1 MSKSLEKVIAILWLL
16 VLAASC
22 VLFLK
27 QANVVTDM
35 TSLMPGATSPTD
47 KLMLQQLRQGPAS
60 RMLIIGISGSNPGQL
75 AEFSTAL
82 AEYLRSS
89 DHFVYVNN
97 GGEEASDKDRE
108 FVMSNRYLLSPA
120 DSSRIFSVVALKAK
134 MQQQLQVLASP
145 LGALTRSDFVR
156 DPTGEALRLLQL
168 WSSGLQQPEK
178 QYGVWFSADGKR
190 ALMIAESKAA
200 AFDLDRQET
209 VLATIQKKF
218 DSIKGKNK
226 ATLIVSGPPVFAVDA
241 RRTIRKEV
249 MWLTLISSSLVLAFL
264 LFVYRSLVLVLIAGI
279 PLLSG
284 IIIAALF
291 VNTVFGQ
298 IHGITLAF
306 GITIIGVAVDYPIHL
321 FTHRAPGES
330 ARVAMRRI
338 WPTMLLAVVTTAVG
352 YSAMILSGFAGLA
365 QLGVFAI
372 VGLLTA
378 ALVTYSILPVF
389 MNYSRAHVP
398 VYSGVVSFMALMQPL
413 KWLPLL
419 LIILSSIILFFM
431 QDRLWENDIANLNP
445 ASKSLKKN
453 DKLLRQELKVADVAR
468 MLVVEADS
476 LQSVLQKS
484 ERLVPE
490 LDRLVVEKVMDGYDH
505 AARYLPSEQQQ
516 QQRQQALPGV
526 RELRTTMTLALQGT
540 LFRQSGFTQFI
551 REVQAS
557 KTQALIT
564 LKDLDNTSMG
574 LRLRSLL
581 FRQDKHWVSLIPLHG
596 NIKTDQLKAWVTTM
610 SDPGLRFLDLK
621 EASNRIINHYRDEA
635 LWYVAIGTI
644 VILVLLLLRFRSIVV
659 VTRILLPIVAAELT
673 VVVVLLLLGF
683 KLSVFHLVGLLLV
696 MGIGLDYSLFFNR
709 EHNDAS
715 EGHRTTQSLIV
726 CSVTT
731 ILVFG
736 VLAFSQTPVLST
748 IGLTASIGSLLCLLL
763 SAAMVR
769 KSWGYAPT
777 FS

>member
-1 MSKSLEKVIAILWLL
+1 
-16 VLAASC
+16 
-22 VLFLK
+22 
-27 QANVVTDM
+27 
-35 TSLMPGATSPTD
+35 
-47 KLMLQQLRQGPAS
+47 MLQQLRQGPAS
-60 RMLIIGISGSNPGQL
+60 RMLIIGISGSNPEQL

-82 AEYLRSS
+82 IEHLRSS

-120 DSSRIFSVVALKAK
+120 DSSRIFSVAALKEK

-145 LGALTRSDFVR
+145 LGALTRGDFIR

-178 QYGVWFSADGKR
+178 QHGVWFSVDGKR

-209 VLATIQKKF
+209 VLATIQMKF
-218 DSIKGKNK
+218 DSIKGKGK
-226 ATLIVSGPPVFAVDA
+226 ATLIVTGPPVFAVDA

-249 MWLTLISSSLVLAFL
+249 MWLTSISSLLVLVFL
-264 LFVYRSLVLVLIAGI
+264 LFIYRSPVLVLIAGI
-279 PLLSG
+279 PLFSG

-321 FTHRAPGES
+321 FTHRTSDES
-330 ARVAMRRI
+330 ARVTMRRI

-378 ALVTYSILPVF
+378 ALTTYSILPIF
-389 MNYSRAHVP
+389 MSYSRAHVP
-398 VYSGVVSFMALMQPL
+398 VYGGVVSFMALMRPL

-419 LIILSSIILFFM
+419 LIILSSIALFFM
-431 QDRLWENDIANLNP
+431 QEQLWENDIAKLNP

-453 DKLLRQELKVADVAR
+453 DKLLRKELNVADVSR
-468 MLVVEADS
+468 MLIIEADS

-484 ERLVPE
+484 ERLVTE
-490 LDRLVVEKVMDGYDH
+490 LDRLVGEKVMDGYDH

-516 QQRQQALPGV
+516 QQRQQALPGA
-526 RELRTTMTLALQGT
+526 RELRTTMYYALQGS
-540 LFRQSGFTQFI
+540 LFRQSGFSQFI
-551 REVQAS
+551 REVHAS

-564 LKDLDNTSMG
+564 LKDLDSTSMG

-581 FRQDKHWVSLIPLHG
+581 FRQDKTWVSLIPLHG
-596 NIKTDQLKAWVTTM
+596 NIKTDRLQAWVTTM

-621 EASNRIINHYRDEA
+621 NASNRIINHYRDEA
-635 LWYVAIGTI
+635 LWYVAMGAM
-644 VILVLLLLRFRSIVV
+644 VILVLLLLRFRSIVM

-709 EHNDAS
+709 EHNDVS

-763 SAAMVR
+763 SATMV
-769 KSWGYAPT
+769 KNPWGYAPP

>member
-1 MSKSLEKVIAILWLL
+1 MNQNQGKFIALLWLL

-22 VLFLK
+22 ILFLK

-35 TSLMPGATSPTD
+35 TSLMPGATSATD
-47 KLMLQQLRQGPAS
+47 KLMLQQLRRGPAS
-60 RMLIIGISGSNPGQL
+60 RMLIIGIAGSNPEQL

-82 AEYLRSS
+82 IEHLRSS
-89 DHFVYVNN
+89 DRFVYVNN
-97 GGEEASDKDRE
+97 GGEEASDRDRA

-120 DSSRIFSVVALKAK
+120 DSSRTFSVAALKAK

-145 LGALTRSDFVR
+145 LGALTRSDFIR
-156 DPTGEALRLLQL
+156 DPTGEALQLLQL

-178 QYGVWFSADGKR
+178 QHGVWFSVDGKR

-200 AFDLDRQET
+200 AFDLDRQEA
-209 VLATIQKKF
+209 VLATIRTKF
-218 DSIKGKNK
+218 DSIKGKGK
-226 ATLIVSGPPVFAVDA
+226 ATLIVTGPPVFAVDA

-249 MWLTLISSSLVLAFL
+249 MWLTAISSLLVLAFL
-264 LFVYRSLVLVLIAGI
+264 LFVYRSPVLVLIAGI

-321 FTHRAPGES
+321 FTHRTSGEP
-330 ARVAMRRI
+330 ARVTMRRI

-352 YSAMILSGFAGLA
+352 YSAMVLSGFSGLA

-378 ALVTYSILPVF
+378 ALTTYGILPIF
-389 MNYSRAHVP
+389 MSYSSVHVP
-398 VYSGVVSFMALMQPL
+398 IYGGVVSFMVLMRPL

-419 LIILSSIILFFM
+419 LIIVSSTALFFM
-431 QDRLWENDIANLNP
+431 QEQLWENDIANLNP

-453 DKLLRQELKVADVAR
+453 DKLLRKELNVADVSK
-468 MLVVEADS
+468 MLIVEAGS

-484 ERLVPE
+484 ERLVTE
-490 LDRLVVEKVMDGYDH
+490 LDRLVGEKVMGGYDH

-516 QQRQQALPGV
+516 QQRQQALPGA
-526 RELRTTMTLALQGT
+526 RELRTTLYLALQGT
-540 LFRQSGFTQFI
+540 LFRQSGFSQFI
-551 REVQAS
+551 REVHAS

-564 LKDLDNTSMG
+564 LKDLDSTSMG

-581 FRQDKHWVSLIPLHG
+581 FKQDKTWVSLIPLHG
-596 NIKTDQLKAWVTTM
+596 NIKTDRLQAWVTTM

-621 EASNRIINHYRDEA
+621 NASNRIINHYRDEA
-635 LWYVAIGTI
+635 LWYVVMGAM
-644 VILVLLLLRFRSIVV
+644 VILLLLLLRFRSIVM

-709 EHNDAS
+709 EHNDVS

-763 SAAMVR
+763 SATMVK
-769 KSWGYAPT
+769 KSWGYAPP

>member
-1 MSKSLEKVIAILWLL
+1 LNQAQGKFIALLWLL

-22 VLFLK
+22 ILFLK

-35 TSLMPGATSPTD
+35 TSLMPGATSSTD

-60 RMLIIGISGSNPGQL
+60 RMLIIGLSGSNPEQL

-82 AEYLRSS
+82 IEHLRSS

-108 FVMSNRYLLSPA
+108 FVMNNRYLLSPA
-120 DSSRIFSVVALKAK
+120 DSSRIFSVAALRAK
-134 MQQQLQVLASP
+134 MQQQLQILASP
-145 LGALTRSDFVR
+145 LGALTRSDFIR

-178 QYGVWFSADGKR
+178 QYGVWFSVDGKR
-190 ALMIAESKAA
+190 ALIIAESKAA
-200 AFDLDRQET
+200 AFDLDQQET
-209 VLATIQKKF
+209 VLATIQTKF
-218 DSIKGKNK
+218 NDIKGKNK
-226 ATLIVSGPPVFAVDA
+226 ATLIVTGPPVFAVDA

-249 MWLTLISSSLVLAFL
+249 IWLTAISSLLVLLFL
-264 LFVYRSLVLVLIAGI
+264 LFVYRSPVLVLIAGI

-321 FTHRAPGES
+321 FTHRASGES

-352 YSAMILSGFAGLA
+352 YSAMVLSGFAGLA

-378 ALVTYSILPVF
+378 ALTTYSILPIF
-389 MNYSRAHVP
+389 MSYSRAHVP
-398 VYSGVVSFMALMQPL
+398 VYGGVVSFMVLMRPL

-419 LIILSSIILFFM
+419 LIILSSITLFFM
-431 QDRLWENDIANLNP
+431 QGQLWENDIANLNP

-453 DKLLRQELKVADVAR
+453 DKLLRKELNVADVSR
-468 MLVVEADS
+468 MLIVKANS

-490 LDRLVVEKVMDGYDH
+490 LDRLVGEKVMDGYDH

-516 QQRQQALPGV
+516 QQRQQALPSA
-526 RELRTTMTLALQGT
+526 RELRTTMYHALQGS
-540 LFRQSGFTQFI
+540 LFRQSGFSQFI

-564 LKDLDNTSMG
+564 LKDLDSTSMG

-596 NIKTDQLKAWVTTM
+596 NIKTDRLQAWVTTM
-610 SDPGLRFLDLK
+610 PDPGLRFLDLK
-621 EASNRIINHYRDEA
+621 NASNRIINHYRDEA
-635 LWYVAIGTI
+635 LWYVVMGAM
-644 VILVLLLLRFRSIVV
+644 VILVLLLLRFRSIAM

-709 EHNDAS
+709 EHNDVS

-763 SAAMVR
+763 SATMVK
-769 KSWGYAPT
+769 KSWGYAPL

>member
-1 MSKSLEKVIAILWLL
+1 
-16 VLAASC
+16 
-22 VLFLK
+22 
-27 QANVVTDM
+27 
-35 TSLMPGATSPTD
+35 
-47 KLMLQQLRQGPAS
+47 MLQQLRQGPAS

-75 AEFSTAL
+75 AGFSTEL
-82 AEYLRSS
+82 TEYLRSS

-97 GGEEASDKDRE
+97 GGEEASNKDRE

-120 DSSRIFSVVALKAK
+120 DSSSIFSVAALKAK

-209 VLATIQKKF
+209 VLAIIQKKF

-249 MWLTLISSSLVLAFL
+249 MWLTLISSSLVLVFL
-264 LFVYRSLVLVLIAGI
+264 LFVYRSPVLVLIAGI
-279 PLLSG
+279 PLFSG

-330 ARVAMRRI
+330 ARVTMRRI

-378 ALVTYSILPVF
+378 ALTTYSILPVF

-398 VYSGVVSFMALMQPL
+398 VYGGVVSFMALMRPL
-413 KWLPLL
+413 RWLPLL
-419 LIILSSIILFFM
+419 LIVLSSVTLLFM
-431 QDRLWENDIANLNP
+431 QERLWENDIANLNP

-490 LDRLVVEKVMDGYDH
+490 LDRLVGEKVMDGYDH

-516 QQRQQALPGV
+516 QQRQQALPGA
-526 RELRTTMTLALQGT
+526 RELRTTMYLALQDT
-540 LFRQSGFTQFI
+540 LFRQSGFSQFI

-557 KTQALIT
+557 KTQPLIT

-596 NIKTDQLKAWVTTM
+596 NIKTDRLQAWVTTM

-635 LWYVAIGTI
+635 LWYVAIGAV
-644 VILVLLLLRFRSIVV
+644 VILVLLLLRFRSIVM

-709 EHNDAS
+709 EHGDVS
-715 EGHRTTQSLIV
+715 EGHRTTQSLII

-763 SAAMVR
+763 SATMVR

>member
-1 MSKSLEKVIAILWLL
+1 MNQTQEKFIALLWLL

-22 VLFLK
+22 ILFLK

-35 TSLMPGATSPTD
+35 TSLMPGATSATD
-47 KLMLQQLRQGPAS
+47 RLMLQQLRQGPAS
-60 RMLIIGISGSNPGQL
+60 RMLIIGISGSNPEQL

-82 AEYLRSS
+82 IEHLRSS
-89 DHFVYVNN
+89 DRFVYVNN
-97 GGEEASDKDRE
+97 GGEEASDRDRK

-120 DSSRIFSVVALKAK
+120 DSSKIFSVAAMKAK
-134 MQQQLQVLASP
+134 LQQQLQVLASP

-178 QYGVWFSADGKR
+178 QHGVWFSIDGKR

-218 DSIKGKNK
+218 DSIKGKSK
-226 ATLIVSGPPVFAVDA
+226 AMLIVSGPPVFAVDA
-241 RRTIRKEV
+241 RQTIRKEV
-249 MWLTLISSSLVLAFL
+249 MWLTTISSLLVLVFL
-264 LFVYRSLVLVLIAGI
+264 LFVYRSPVLVLIAGI
-279 PLLSG
+279 PLFSG

-321 FTHRAPGES
+321 FTHRTAGES

-378 ALVTYSILPVF
+378 ALTTYSILPIF

-398 VYSGVVSFMALMQPL
+398 IYGGVVSFMVLMRTL

-419 LIILSSIILFFM
+419 LIILSSITLFFM
-431 QDRLWENDIANLNP
+431 QERLWENDIANLNP
-445 ASKSLKKN
+445 ASQSLKEN
-453 DKLLRQELKVADVAR
+453 DKLLRKELNVADVSK
-468 MLVVEADS
+468 MLIVEANS

-490 LDRLVVEKVMDGYDH
+490 LDRLVGEKVIDGYDH

-516 QQRQQALPGV
+516 QQRQQALPSA

-540 LFRQSGFTQFI
+540 LFRQSGFSQFI
-551 REVQAS
+551 REVHAS
-557 KTQALIT
+557 KTQALIS
-564 LKDLDNTSMG
+564 LKDLDRSSMG

-581 FRQDKHWVSLIPLHG
+581 FRQDKNWVSLIPLHG
-596 NIKTDQLKAWVTTM
+596 NIKADRLQAWVATM

-621 EASNRIINHYRDEA
+621 NASNRIINHYRDEA
-635 LWYVAIGTI
+635 LWYVAMGAM
-644 VILVLLLLRFRSIVV
+644 VILVLLLLRFRSIVM

-673 VVVVLLLLGF
+673 VVVVLLLFGF

-709 EHNDAS
+709 EHGDVS

-763 SAAMVR
+763 SATMVK
-769 KSWGYAPT
+769 KSWGYAPL